1 MCVLWGGGWAG
12 FGLSFSPSCILFGRN
27 FSAFSNT
34 LLFIYPKKKKRFCQN
49 HLDGKIAE
57 FTPLISVVV

>member
-1 MCVLWGGGWAG
+1 MIEGLCFQGVCVCCGVGGWAG

-34 LLFIYPKKKKRFCQN
+34 LLFIYQKKKKN
-49 HLDGKIAE
+49 LPK
-57 FTPLISVVV
+57 PLGW